1 MIYVNLSKKYPCEKM
16 LGSNI
21 AFPQEESS
29 MVLQAQ
35 NSFVFLFLV
44 YPMKIIG
51 GGFRI
56 IIVIVILYTHS
67 IALV

>member
-35 NSFVFLFLV
+35 NSFVFFVFSLSHEN
-44 YPMKIIG
+44 YWR
-51 GGFRI
+51 GFQNNNS
-56 IIVIVILYTHS
+56 YCHS
-67 IALV
+67 IHT